1 MEDIENKDIEEL
13 LQNEQI
19 DKIIS
24 TIQYESAT
32 TRLSNLKYAII
43 IAISIILSPIIYTL
57 IKKKKIT
64 NILLRLFNF
73 NS

>member
-57 IKKKKIT
+57 ISTFIR
-64 NILLRLFNF
+64 I
-73 NS
+73 